1 MRRYVKSEHCTSLSL
16 TSLVPCAGTALQ
28 GEGQCQL
35 LEHARSA
42 LSIIP
47 QHKQSLRRLE
57 HAQRQQTEGLSQLNA
72 QITALFDA
80 LQHLTED
87 DPYFLSRN
95 RDDRTAAGS
104 IIFPPKERIK
114 SAIASADNIPD
125 SWKAYLSSVGTGHH

>member
-1 MRRYVKSEHCTSLSL
+1 MANGADPFGVVRY
-16 TSLVPCAGTALQ
+16 
-28 GEGQCQL
+28 GE
-35 LEHARSA
+35 
-42 LSIIP
+42 
-47 QHKQSLRRLE
+47 
-57 HAQRQQTEGLSQLNA
+57 TENFTEA

-104 IIFPPKERIK
+104 IIFPSKERIK